1 MRTTALYA
9 VLITLLAPPLSAQP
23 QLAVDAQAGRHAINA
38 WIYGINTWSTTGIQ
52 KTMHIPLIRFGGDDA
67 TSYNWQTS
75 VKNNTGDNPWNY
87 ENYSVSPNFDTFHE
101 ANLRYGSTT
110 LSTVSLMD
118 WTPSTPGAC
127 SFSVKKYGAQKAV
140 APDKADCGNGILLN
154 GLQIANDPNDAYLPA
169 TPAFSQQ
176 WIAHLTARYG
186 AANNGGVRFWSMDNE
201 PEWWLSNHVDIYP
214 QSASYDDMTARNI
227 KWATAVKQADP
238 TALITGP
245 VPGGWSGMLFSRVD
259 FNAGWSRTPYQYWD
273 NPVDQKAHGGVAW
286 VPYYLQQ
293 MQAAGAKAGTRLLDV
308 LDVHAYIT
316 PSSLSGSAGN
326 AAMESLRMTSTRA
339 LWDPNYKVPGGGFND
354 ATGAEQA
361 PQMVPRLKQWVAAN
375 YPGTLTGITEYSWGA
390 LNTITGAIA
399 QADIL
404 GIFGREGL
412 DLATLWGAPAPTDP
426 GAFAFQIF
434 RNYDGLGGQFG
445 ETSVSAT
452 TSDADSLSL
461 FAAQRSDSALTML
474 VLNKTAAPLTSNV
487 SLANFS
493 PAATAQVWQYS
504 GANLTAIVRQP
515 DAAVSGNSVAAT
527 FPAFSMTLIVIPRS
541 QTAMPVAQPAITGVA
556 SAASYDST
564 GVAPGEL
571 VALFGKGFGSSTQTT
586 TVLFNGV
593 PAPLVY
599 VTDGQ
604 IGAFVP
610 YAAPQFSGRA
620 NIIVIN
626 QGNASP
632 PFTAPFLAS
641 HPALF
646 TANTSGSGQGSI
658 LNAKDGSINS
668 ASNPAPRGDYITIYA
683 TGEGLTNPP
692 GVDGR
697 ITLSPLPAPVLA
709 CSVTIAGQTA
719 PVQYCG
725 SAPYLTAGVLQ
736 VNVQVPQTVG
746 VGNAIPVML
755 TVGKAS
761 SQTTATVAIQ

>member
-1 MRTTALYA
+1 MPMRALA
-9 VLITLLAPPLSAQP
+9 LFALVPLLSAQ
-23 QLAVDAQAGRHAINA
+23 QLAVDAQANRRPINP

-52 KTMHIPLIRFGGDDA
+52 QTMHIPLIRFGGDDA

-75 VKNNTGDNPWNY
+75 VKDNTGDNPWNY
-87 ENYSVSPNFDTFHE
+87 ENYTVSPNFDTLHE
-101 ANLRYGSTT
+101 ANLRYGATT

-127 SFSVKKYGAQKAV
+127 SFSVKKYGAQTAV
-140 APDKADCGNGILLN
+140 SPDNADCGNGILKLN
-154 GLQIANDPNDAYLPA
+154 GLQIANDPNDAYFPT
-169 TPAFSQQ
+169 TPAFPQQ
-176 WIAHLTARYG
+176 WIAHLTGKYG

-214 QSASYDDMTARNI
+214 QAASYDDMAARNI
-227 KWATAVKQADP
+227 KSATAVKQADP
-238 TALITGP
+238 TALVTGP

-259 FNAGWSRTPYQYWD
+259 FNAGWNKPPYLYWD
-273 NPVDQKAHGGVAW
+273 NPVDQKAHGGVQW

-293 MQAAGAKAGTRLLDV
+293 MQAAGAKAGIRLLDA

-326 AAMESLRMTSTRA
+326 AAMETLRMTSTRA
-339 LWDPNYKVPGGGFND
+339 LWDPNYTVPGGGFND
-354 ATGAEQA
+354 ATGAELA
-361 PQMVPRLKQWVAAN
+361 PQMVPRLKQWVATN
-375 YPGTLTGITEYSWGA
+375 YPGTLTAITEYSWGA
-390 LNTITGAIA
+390 LNAITGAIA

-412 DLATLWGAPAPTDP
+412 DLGTLWGPPATTDP

-434 RNYDGLGGQFG
+434 LNYDGLGGQFG
-445 ETSVSAT
+445 ATSVGAT

-461 FAAQRSDSALTML
+461 FAAQRFDSVLTVL
-474 VLNKTAAPLTSNV
+474 VLNKTATPLTSSV
-487 SLANFS
+487 SLANFT

-504 GANLTAIVRQP
+504 GANLRAILRQP
-515 DAAVSGNSVAAT
+515 DAAVSGNSVPAT
-527 FPAFSMTLIVIPRS
+527 FPAFSMTLIVVPQS

-556 SAASYDST
+556 SAASYDSA

-571 VALFGKGFGSSTQTT
+571 VALFGKGFGNSTQTT
-586 TVLFNGV
+586 SVLFNGV
-593 PAPLVY
+593 EAPLVY

-610 YAAPQFSGRA
+610 YAAPQFSPQA
-620 NIIVIN
+620 NIFVVN

-632 PFTAPFLAS
+632 PFMAPFLPS
-641 HPALF
+641 HPAIF

-658 LNAKDGSINS
+658 LNAKDGTVNS
-668 ASNPAPRGDYITIYA
+668 ASNPAARGDYIAIYA

-697 ITLSPLPAPVLA
+697 ITLSPLPTPVLA
-709 CSVTIAGQTA
+709 CSVTIAGQPA
-719 PVQYCG
+719 PLQYCG
-725 SAPYLTAGVLQ
+725 EAPYLPAGVLQ
-736 VNVQVPQTVG
+736 VNAQVPQTVG
-746 VGNAIPVML
+746 AGSAMPVVL

-761 SQTTATVAIQ
+761 SQTNVTVAIQ